1 MEPWLQLLIQ
11 IPLVGAFMWFVL
23 KQQERDAAER
33 NDRQEREA
41 AERKERD
48 AAWQTFLTDQRAAT
62 VTALSEVS
70 RELGKVADHLNR
82 LQGTV
87 EQHDVIMREAVHEM
101 RRSTD
106 REGS

>member
-33 NDRQEREA
+33 KERQEREA
-41 AERKERD
+41 SERAARD
-48 AAWQTFLTDQRAAT
+48 AAWQAFLTDQRSAT

-70 RELGKVADHLNR
+70 QELGRVADHLNK

-87 EQHDVIMREAVHEM
+87 EQHDVIMREAVQEM
-101 RRSTD
+101 RRHAD
-106 REGS
+106 GE